1 MRQLVLREPIAIKR
15 KADINKYTVVT
26 REDSFERIH
35 YVEHVLT
42 GQVFERWET
51 NFHAPEDPLIIAID
65 PAEYSVDDLLY
76 SDVEILFSEWREH
89 DDSEV
94 SSQFRL
100 VIGKYSLPRETHTD
114 DKGWNISEDLWQ
126 SYEEF
131 EDSGYTN
138 DEWRQIDS
146 EILFTPIALEPVDY

>member
-1 MRQLVLREPIAIKR
+1 VRQLVLREPIAIKR

-89 DDSEV
+89 DGSAV

-114 DKGWNISEDLWQ
+114 DKGWNIPEDLWQ

-138 DEWRQIDS
+138 DEWRQIDN

>member
-1 MRQLVLREPIAIKR
+1 VRQLVLREPIAIKR

-76 SDVEILFSEWREH
+76 GDVEILFSEWREH

-114 DKGWNISEDLWQ
+114 DKGWNIPQDLWQ

>member
-1 MRQLVLREPIAIKR
+1 VRQLVLREPIAIKR

-51 NFHAPEDPLIIAID
+51 NFHVPEDPLIIAID

-76 SDVEILFSEWREH
+76 SDGEILFSEWREPN
-89 DDSEV
+89 DSEV

-114 DKGWNISEDLWQ
+114 DKGWNIPEDLWQ

>member
-1 MRQLVLREPIAIKR
+1 MRRLVLRDPITIKR
-15 KADINKYTVVT
+15 KTDINKYTVVT

-35 YVEHVLT
+35 YIEHVLT

-51 NFHAPEDPLIIAID
+51 NFYAPEDPLIIAID

-76 SDVEILFSEWREH
+76 SDAEILFSEWREC
-89 DDSEV
+89 DDPRV
-94 SSQFRL
+94 SDQFRL

-114 DKGWNISEDLWQ
+114 DKGWSIPEDLWQ

-131 EDSGYTN
+131 EDSGYAN

>member
-1 MRQLVLREPIAIKR
+1 VRQLVLREPIAIKR

-76 SDVEILFSEWREH
+76 GDVEILFSEWREH

-114 DKGWNISEDLWQ
+114 DKGWNIPEDLWQ

>member
-51 NFHAPEDPLIIAID
+51 NFHVPEDPLIIAID

-114 DKGWNISEDLWQ
+114 DKGWNIPEDLWQ

>member
-114 DKGWNISEDLWQ
+114 DKGWNIPEDLWQ

>member
-114 DKGWNISEDLWQ
+114 DKGWNIPEDLWQ

-146 EILFTPIALEPVDY
+146 EILFIPIALEPVDY

>member
-1 MRQLVLREPIAIKR
+1 VRQLVLREPIAIKR

-114 DKGWNISEDLWQ
+114 DKGWNIPQDLWQ

>member
-114 DKGWNISEDLWQ
+114 DKGWNIPEDLWQ

-146 EILFTPIALEPVDY
+146 EILFTPIALEPADY

>member
-114 DKGWNISEDLWQ
+114 DKGWNIPEDLWQ
-126 SYEEF
+126 PYEEF

>member
-1 MRQLVLREPIAIKR
+1 VRQLVLREPIAIKR

-114 DKGWNISEDLWQ
+114 DKGWNIPEDLWQ

-146 EILFTPIALEPVDY
+146 EILFIPIALEPVDY

>member
-1 MRQLVLREPIAIKR
+1 MVLREPIAIKR

-89 DDSEV
+89 DDSAV

-114 DKGWNISEDLWQ
+114 DKGWNIPEDLWQ